1 MLRNGKSHKY
11 SFTLIVIV
19 QHIHA
24 ICHELIF

>member
-11 SFTLIVIV
+11 DFTLIVIV
-19 QHIHA
+19 PHIHA